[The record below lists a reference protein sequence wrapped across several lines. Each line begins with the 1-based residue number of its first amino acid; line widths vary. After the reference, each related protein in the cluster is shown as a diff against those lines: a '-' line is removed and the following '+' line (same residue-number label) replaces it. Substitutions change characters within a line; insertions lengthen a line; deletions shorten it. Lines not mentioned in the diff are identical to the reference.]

1 MPPLT
6 SIFAKLQRGY
16 CFSSGIYREITPH
29 ICHTY
34 CGNMSASNSTG
45 LQELKKIADRYND
58 ISSNFE
64 MTEKNGKPDQYYDN
78 ENKTLDEEKNNKDT
92 Q

>member
-1 MPPLT
+1 
-6 SIFAKLQRGY
+6 
-16 CFSSGIYREITPH
+16 
-29 ICHTY
+29 
-34 CGNMSASNSTG
+34 
-45 LQELKKIADRYND
+45 
-58 ISSNFE
+58 